1 MDSNCATNT
10 PNLESGTFSLTY
22 FFAMGAAEREREYE
36 AEASK
41 FQVSTT
47 VLHCGSSEYIPYIL
61 GTPLNNRPISLGM
74 KTNFWVS
81 WPRSCRFI
89 NRVRRSR
96 CPREM

>member
-47 VLHCGSSEYIPYIL
+47 QDFNLSMLGYPLHKIR
-61 GTPLNNRPISLGM
+61 TP
-74 KTNFWVS
+74 
-81 WPRSCRFI
+81 
-89 NRVRRSR
+89 
-96 CPREM
+96 